1 MKRLMLCLHII
12 SALLQAL
19 FFPLVP
25 IKWRRCLVKIW
36 AIYLLKILR
45 IKVFIH
51 GDLAY
56 LMNHHSFLLVSNHIS
71 WLDIHVLN
79 AIRPVTFV
87 AKADVSSWPIFGYL
101 AQIIGTIFIKRE
113 RLSDIKKVIQAI
125 KKEIKSLGVVAIFPE
140 GTSSD
145 GQQILPFKSNL
156 FQSAVDAKCDVL
168 PVRLMYEERGRYTDK
183 VAFIGYMTLIDS
195 INNVLSSNSIDVIV
209 DIRQPLAAHADR
221 YDLCARAYE
230 SMIDGA
236 IVR

>member
-1 MKRLMLCLHII
+1 M
-12 SALLQAL
+12 
-19 FFPLVP
+19 
-25 IKWRRCLVKIW
+25 KIW

-145 GQQILPFKSNL
+145 GQQILPF
-156 FQSAVDAKCDVL
+156 
-168 PVRLMYEERGRYTDK
+168 
-183 VAFIGYMTLIDS
+183 
-195 INNVLSSNSIDVIV
+195 NS
-209 DIRQPLAAHADR
+209 
-221 YDLCARAYE
+221 
-230 SMIDGA
+230 
-236 IVR
+236 